1 MEQLSELMS
10 QEQNLFLP
18 EDGLQ
23 WRAWIVPNLEG
34 NESAIMIKGHHV
46 LGDGLA
52 WLLMFGAIED
62 KFKPEHW
69 IQTTKVI
76 GLCKKT
82 LLLLLKPISLAYAFL
97 FFLFWTTDSNFI
109 KNTVELAGK
118 KRNSVCKRFD
128 IKVLKEAA
136 KRHNV
141 TINDVVLALTSVS
154 LKEYLRQH
162 NDFDA
167 KSLNMLVPFSLREIP

>member
-1 MEQLSELMS
+1 M
-10 QEQNLFLP
+10 FLP
-18 EDGLQ
+18 EDSIQ

-34 NESAIMIKGHHV
+34 NESAIIIKGHHV

-62 KFKPEHW
+62 KFMPENW

-76 GLCKKT
+76 GWFQKS
-82 LLLLLKPISLAYAFL
+82 LLLLLKPISLIYAFL
-97 FFLFWTTDSNFI
+97 FFLFWKTDSNYI
-109 KNTVELAGK
+109 KNTVALAGK

-128 IKVLKEAA
+128 LQVLKQAA
-136 KRHNV
+136 KHHNV

-162 NDFDA
+162 NDFEA
-167 KSLNMLVPFSLREIP
+167 RSINLLVPFSMREIP